1 MYYSLRGTLIAAD
14 GRSAA
19 VECGGVGYLCTV
31 SAQTYSQLP
40 EPGEEVLLYTHL
52 SVREDAMELYGFSTQ
67 VERSCFRML
76 TQVSGVGAKVAIAIL
91 SSLTADQVAFAIMA
105 GDSKALTAAPGVGPK
120 LAQRIV
126 LELKDKFGKGT
137 AEFSAGSLSAS
148 APAVMGKGSRGEAVA
163 ALAALVFELDVFWV
177 CMAIYAENLVKAPL
191 GLWRFHSRK
200 WINDVT
206 ISSPSQ
212 EAAD

>member
-137 AEFSAGSLSAS
+137 PSSLPDRCRLRCRQSWARATGARQWQPCQPWVTARLRRHPLFRT
-148 APAVMGKGSRGEAVA
+148 AP
-163 ALAALVFELDVFWV
+163 
-177 CMAIYAENLVKAPL
+177 IP
-191 GLWRFHSRK
+191 
-200 WINDVT
+200 
-206 ISSPSQ
+206 
-212 EAAD
+212 